1 MNDILGTL
9 KGYVDLPSF
18 SHDKEDAARLSDR
31 IAKDFETLGFS
42 VKQMPGKKYAPTVV
56 AAWGQGPK
64 KLLLMGH
71 MDTVF
76 PRERFKPFSMAG
88 DSVSGS
94 GVVDMKGGI
103 AVMVHAL
110 KKALPQ
116 LNADKVG
123 LIAVINADEE
133 VGSEE
138 STPHILA
145 AAQKAIAALSF
156 EPSQRGAL
164 TVQRKGVTAFRVD
177 VTGIGGHA
185 GADYKKCASAI
196 RQLALVTNKLYE
208 MQDDEKDISLNVG
221 VISGGTA
228 ENVVADR
235 AYATAEFRSFD
246 PAVLAGLRQKVADIC
261 QAEGIPGTAT
271 TLTFGQTHPA
281 CKETPESLAL
291 FKRAQEIASKQG
303 RALVLESTGGAGDIS
318 IAAQAGIPVLDGLGI
333 SGEKVHTAQELGDAA
348 LLPQQ
353 VDLAAEMIVELM
365 SDK

>member
-1 MNDILGTL
+1 MNTILDTL
-9 KGYVDLPSF
+9 KDYVDLPSF
-18 SHDKEDAARLSDR
+18 SHDKDDASRLSDR
-31 IAKDFETLGFS
+31 ITQDFKALGFK
-42 VKQMPGKKYAPTVV
+42 VNQMPGKTYAPTIV
-56 AAWGQGPK
+56 ASWGQGAR

-76 PRERFKPFSMAG
+76 PRERFRPFSISG

-103 AVMVHAL
+103 AVMVHAV
-110 KKALPQ
+110 KRVLPL
-116 LNADKVG
+116 LNADEAG

-145 AAQKAIAALSF
+145 AANKAFAALSF

-185 GADYKKCASAI
+185 GSDYKKAASAI
-196 RQLALVTNKLYE
+196 KQLIIVLNRLDELRDDT
-208 MQDDEKDISLNVG
+208 QDVSLNIG
-221 VISGGTA
+221 VIGGGTA
-228 ENVVADR
+228 ENVVADK
-235 AYATAEFRSFD
+235 AFATGEFRSFD
-246 PAVLAGLRQKVADIC
+246 PVVLTGLRQKVADIC
-261 QAEGIPGTAT
+261 NAKGIPGTTT
-271 TLTFGQTHPA
+271 TLTYGQTHPA

-291 FKRAQEIASKQG
+291 FSAAQEIAKKQG
-303 RALVLESTGGAGDIS
+303 RELILESTGGAGDIS

-333 SGEKVHTAQELGDAA
+333 AGEKVHTALEKGDAA
-348 LLPQQ
+348 LLPLQ
-353 VDLAAEMIVELM
+353 VDLAAEMIIKLFREG
-365 SDK
+365 